1 MMMVYVPPGTF
12 PMGSTDGEDD
22 ERPVHDVALD
32 GFWIDETEVTNAQH
46 TQCVDAG
53 ECAASSYA
61 DDPTYNGDDYPVV
74 GVSWNEADTYCRW
87 AGGQLPAEAQW
98 EYAARGPEG
107 NRYPWGEEFEGKL
120 VNYCDENCTYDWKDE
135 SFNDGYELTAP
146 VGSYPEGASWVGALD
161 MAGNVW
167 EWVNDWYDGD
177 YYANSPAE
185 NPAGPES
192 GAAKVLRGGSWYSRS
207 IYLRGA
213 YRNNEDLV
221 FRDAGFGFRCV
232 LPGG

>member
-1 MMMVYVPPGTF
+1 MPTMHNVWMRVNVQLQAMRMTQLT
-12 PMGSTDGEDD
+12 MG
-22 ERPVHDVALD
+22 
-32 GFWIDETEVTNAQH
+32 I
-46 TQCVDAG
+46 
-53 ECAASSYA
+53 
-61 DDPTYNGDDYPVV
+61 DYPVV

-107 NRYPWGEEFEGKL
+107 NTYPWGEEFEGQL
-120 VNYCDENCTYDWKDE
+120 VNYCDENCTYAWKDE

-192 GAAKVLRGGSWYSRS
+192 GAAKVLRGGRVAQRS
-207 IYLRGA
+207 LDLRSAVRSNLDPVIRYDG
-213 YRNNEDLV
+213 L
-221 FRDAGFGFRCV
+221 GFRCV